1 MGKRL
6 GGVGRDGVVVRVN
19 GSERR
24 VEALLETPLL
34 RVLRDQLGLTG
45 SKYGCGEGRCGA
57 CTVLLDGRAEFS
69 CQVLLGELGAREVTT
84 IEGLAEPGQL
94 HPVQAAF
101 VAEEALQC
109 GFCAPGMVM
118 GTVALLAG
126 DPNPDEASIRNALD
140 PHICRCGTYSRIV
153 RAVRRASQ
161 MTEVAHGAQPAAIT
175 DFPSEGFPFD
185 LIPAMERPYFD
196 RLPEGMVAVLAPDG
210 DEPGMAGWRDGG
222 AFVHVGETGAVT
234 ASIGKVDG
242 GQDIRTAL
250 GQLVAEELRVELG
263 DVALI
268 MGETDISPFDVGT
281 FGSRSMPDAGHDLRL
296 AAAAARVGLVELA
309 AEELS
314 LPADQ
319 LIAEQGEVR
328 AEDRTRRVR
337 YGDLVRGLKTV
348 RRASR
353 DQPLRD
359 PGDWTIA
366 GSKAPRTTSWLAV
379 TGAKRF
385 PSDLSLPGMLHGR
398 VLARPFRGAELI
410 DADLKAAAAVPGVQV
425 LVEGELVGVVAE
437 DASSL
442 APALSALRPMWSP
455 PPQVGLHTLE
465 SHLRTHLIKGE
476 GWERAQIEETGQP
489 EEALA
494 ASADRL
500 VTTYTTAYIAHV
512 PMEPRAAL
520 ASWSGDRVTVWTG
533 AQRPFAVRR
542 ELSDALRIPESSVR
556 VVVPDFG
563 GGFGGKHTGEVA
575 IQAAIL
581 SRRAGR
587 PVRVGWS
594 RAEEFTQGYLRPAT
608 VIDVTSGL
616 GRGGAISSWEFTNL
630 NSGTAA
636 LRPPY
641 YMPNQKLIY
650 QPAASPLRQG
660 SYRALA
666 ATANNFARESH
677 IDELAALAGSD
688 PLTFRLRHLNDPRL
702 AEVLRRV
709 AEAAGRGA
717 HPSQA
722 GQGWG
727 IAAGLE
733 KDGRIATAVMVE
745 VDGSG
750 QLAVRRVVTG
760 YDCGPVVSPGNLVN
774 QIEGA
779 TVMGLGGALFEAIEF
794 EQGQI
799 RNASLGSYR
808 VPRFSD
814 VPPSEVILVDR
825 RDQPP
830 AGAGETPIIAVAP
843 ALANAIAAAV
853 GVRLRSLPLA
863 PGGLVP
869 GYSPGQESPTARPR

>member
-1 MGKRL
+1 MGM
-6 GGVGRDGVVVRVN
+6 DGTVVRVN

-24 VEALLETPLL
+24 VEAPPETPLL
-34 RVLRDQLGLTG
+34 SVLRDQLGLTG

-57 CTVLLDGRAEFS
+57 CTVLIDGKAEFS
-69 CQVLLGELGAREVTT
+69 CRVLFGELGTREVTT
-84 IEGLAEPGQL
+84 IEGLADPGQL

-109 GFCAPGMVM
+109 GFCTPGMVM
-118 GTVALLAG
+118 GAVALLTV
-126 DPNPDEASIRNALD
+126 DPKPDEATIRAALE

-161 MTEVAHGAQPAAIT
+161 MTPVPHGDQPAAIT
-175 DFPSEGFPFD
+175 DLPSRGRPFD
-185 LIPAMERPYFD
+185 LTPAMERPYFD
-196 RLPEGMVAVLAPDG
+196 RLPEGMVAVLGPE
-210 DEPGMAGWRDGG
+210 DEGSGGRGWRNGG
-222 AFVHVGETGAVT
+222 AFVHIGGTGAVT
-234 ASIGKVDG
+234 AFIGKVDG
-242 GQDIRTAL
+242 GQDNRTAL
-250 GQLVAEELRVELG
+250 CQLVAEELRVELG
-263 DVALI
+263 DVTLI
-268 MGETDISPFDVGT
+268 MGDTDISPFDIGT
-281 FGSRSMPDAGHDLRL
+281 FGSRSMPDAGRDLRR
-296 AAAAARVGLVELA
+296 AAAAARTGLLELA

-314 LPADQ
+314 LPAEQ
-319 LIAEQGEVR
+319 LIAERGEVR
-328 AEDRTRRVR
+328 SGDRARRVR
-337 YGDLVRGLKTV
+337 YGELVRGLKTV
-348 RRASR
+348 RGAGA
-353 DQPLRD
+353 DQPLRG
-359 PGDWTIA
+359 PAEWTIA
-366 GSKAPRTTSWLAV
+366 GREAPRSTSRLAV

-385 PSDLSLPGMLHGR
+385 PSDRSLPGLLHGR
-398 VLARPFRGAELI
+398 VLARPFPGAELI
-410 DADLKAAAAVPGVQV
+410 DADMKAAAAVPGVQV
-425 LVEGELVGVVAE
+425 LVEGKLVGVTAE
-437 DASSL
+437 DAASL
-442 APALSALRPMWSP
+442 KSALDALRPRWSP
-455 PPQVGLHTLE
+455 PPQVGSHTLE
-465 SHLRTHLIKGE
+465 SHLRSHPVTGE
-476 GWERAQIEETGQP
+476 GWERALSEETGHP

-494 ASADRL
+494 ASAHRL
-500 VTTYTTAYIAHV
+500 AATYTAAYIAHV

-520 ASWSGDRVTVWTG
+520 SSWSGNRVTVWTG
-533 AQRPFAVRR
+533 TQRPFAVRR
-542 ELSDALRIPESSVR
+542 ELSEALAIPESSVR

-575 IQAAIL
+575 VQAAIL

-594 RAEEFTQGYLRPAT
+594 RAEEFTQGYLRPAA

-616 GRGGAISSWEFTNL
+616 GPGGAISAWKFTNL

-641 YMPNQKLIY
+641 RIPNQKLVY

-677 IDELAALAGSD
+677 IDELAALAGTD
-688 PLTFRLRHLNDPRL
+688 PLSFRLRHLIDQRL
-702 AEVLRRV
+702 ADVLRRV
-709 AEAAGRGA
+709 AEAAGWEARSSG
-717 HPSQA
+717 A

-745 VDGSG
+745 VDGTG
-750 QLAVRRVVTG
+750 QLGVRRVVTG
-760 YDCGPVVSPGNLVN
+760 YDCGAVVSPGNLVN

-779 TVMGLGGALFEAIEF
+779 TVMGLGGALFEAISF

-814 VPPSEVILVDR
+814 VPPIEVILVDR
-825 RDQPP
+825 RAQPP

-853 GVRLRSLPLA
+853 GIRLRSLPLA
-863 PGGLVP
+863 PAGLVP
-869 GYSPGQESPTARPR
+869 GYLPGQQAPAARNR